1 MNDSVSPVLLIIRDG
16 WGVNPD
22 PSQNATNAVHLARKP
37 VEDEMRKRCASTK
50 IVASGIDVGVPEGV
64 MGNSEVG
71 HHNIGAGRIV
81 DQEIVRINKAFT
93 EGTLK
98 ENPVW
103 QGAIANVKQN
113 GGKLHLFGIVS
124 DAGVHGLLEHLYG
137 LLQMA
142 KEAGLTDEVFIHAFT
157 DGRDTSPTS
166 GLGFI
171 KAVES
176 KCAEVGIGKIAT
188 ICGRFWS
195 MDRDNRWERVSKA
208 YDCLTGRKAEATAA
222 SAVEAV
228 ENYYANPIDE
238 NRKGD
243 EFILPTWIL
252 NKEGKS
258 LATVQDG
265 DSVIF
270 YNYRGDR
277 PREITKAFVLDAF
290 DGFDRGQK
298 LDLFYATMA
307 EYEAGLPVEV
317 ILRKPEKMKNILG
330 SYISEKGINQFRSAE
345 TEKYPH
351 VTFFFNDYRE
361 EPFPN
366 EDRSLIPSPKVPTY
380 DQQPEMSAP
389 AVAEAAKEAI
399 LSGKYGLLVVNFAN
413 PDMVGHT
420 GSLEAT
426 TKAVETV
433 DECVGIL
440 LTALEKMGG
449 KGVITADHGNAEQL
463 WDASTNGPHTSH
475 TLNLV
480 ELFVVGEGCE
490 DLKLRQSGRLA
501 DIAPTILDLMNLP
514 KPEEMAGNSLIERS

>member
-16 WGVNPD
+16 WGLNPD
-22 PSQNATNAVHLARKP
+22 PAQNATNAVHLARKP
-37 VEDEMRKRCASTK
+37 VEDEMRKRYSSTK
-50 IVASGIDVGVPEGV
+50 VVASGIDVGVPEGV

-98 ENPVW
+98 ENAVW
-103 QGAIANVKQN
+103 QKAIANVKEK
-113 GGKLHLFGIVS
+113 GSKLHFFGIVS

-157 DGRDTSPTS
+157 DGRDTSPAS
-166 GLGFI
+166 GLNFI

-176 KCAEVGIGKIAT
+176 KCAEIGVGRIAT
-188 ICGRFWS
+188 VCGRFWS

-228 ENYYANPIDE
+228 EHSYANPIDE

-243 EFILPTWIL
+243 EFILPTWVVGEDGEPI
-252 NKEGKS
+252 
-258 LATVQDG
+258 ATVQNG

-277 PREITKAFVLDAF
+277 PREITKAFVLDDF

-298 LDLFYATMA
+298 LDLFFATMA
-307 EYEAGLPVEV
+307 EYETGLPVEV
-317 ILRKPEKMKNILG
+317 ILRKPKKMKNILA
-330 SYISEKGINQFRSAE
+330 SYVSERGISQFRSAE

-366 EDRSLIPSPKVPTY
+366 EDRGLVPSPKVPTY

-389 AVAEAAKEAI
+389 GVAEVSKEAI

-420 GSLEAT
+420 GNLEAT

-440 LTALEKMGG
+440 LSALEKVGG
-449 KGVITADHGNAEQL
+449 KAVVTADHGNAEQL
-463 WDASTNGPHTSH
+463 WDVLTDGPHTSH

-480 ELFVVGEGCE
+480 ELFVVGKDCEG
-490 DLKLRQSGRLA
+490 LKLRESGRLA
-501 DIAPTILDLMNLP
+501 DIAPTLLDLMGLP
-514 KPEEMAGNSLIERS
+514 KPEEMTGDSLIRH